1 MIVNEE
7 NYDMLQKVSKKT
19 MTDYGIK
26 WFNAENIEGYIEPD
40 AMYSMIE
47 DLFCEI
53 ERLEEKI
60 ENIEQD
66 KRDNYKQITPSEMY
80 D

>member
-19 MTDYGIK
+19 MTDYGIR
-26 WFNAENIEGYIEPD
+26 WFNAENIEGYIE
-40 AMYSMIE
+40 ANNMYSMIE

-53 ERLEEKI
+53 ERLEEKVAD
-60 ENIEQD
+60 IEQD
-66 KRDNYKQITPSEMY
+66 KRDNYRRITPSEMY
-80 D
+80 N

>member
-1 MIVNEE
+1 MIVNED

-19 MTDYGIK
+19 MTDYGIR

-53 ERLEEKI
+53 EHLEEKAEDRERDI
-60 ENIEQD
+60 Q
-66 KRDNYKQITPSEMY
+66 DNYRRITPSEMY